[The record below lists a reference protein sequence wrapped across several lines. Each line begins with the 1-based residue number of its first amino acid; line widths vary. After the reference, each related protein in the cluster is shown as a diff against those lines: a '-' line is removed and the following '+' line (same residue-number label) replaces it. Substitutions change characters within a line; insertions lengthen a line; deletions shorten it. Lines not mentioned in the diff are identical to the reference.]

1 MNKYD
6 SNENETIAMNVD
18 SLVSIIV
25 PVYGTEAYLPECIES
40 ITAQTYSDIELIL
53 VDDQSPDGCPQ
64 ICDAYAQKDDRI
76 TVIHQKNTGVSGARN
91 TGIRHSRGA
100 YLMFVDSDDGLFP
113 NAVETMLADMWE
125 HGADIV
131 SAAELQTGRNGDTVN
146 NGDDG
151 SCSVFREEEPLL
163 LSLAGQRNTNSVH
176 SKLLRRD
183 FIDGLFFTEG
193 KNIHEDGFFLFQ
205 CYLRK
210 PVLVQHNVLVYR
222 YNFRQESSS
231 RDGFSD
237 KYLAMLYFCEQ
248 KKKLVAELYPQYTDA
263 VRNMEVRT
271 NLQLLDL
278 LCRTTDPKYRDL
290 QGQCVKTVR
299 RLYLCFRPI
308 NRHHKQLARIV
319 KLGLYPLYK
328 FAVRLRYFH

>member
-1 MNKYD
+1 
-6 SNENETIAMNVD
+6 MNVD
-18 SLVSIIV
+18 VLVSIIV

-40 ITAQTYSDIELIL
+40 ITAQTYTDIELIL

-91 TGIRHSRGA
+91 TGIRHAHGA

-113 NAVETMLADMWE
+113 DAVETMLADLQE

-131 SAAELQTGRNGDTVN
+131 SASELQIGKNGRTTN

-151 SCSVFREEEPLL
+151 RYSVYRDEEPLL
-163 LSLAGQRNTNSVH
+163 LSLTGQRNTNSVH
-176 SKLLRRD
+176 CKLFRRK

-222 YNFRQESSS
+222 YYFRQESSS

-248 KKKLVAELYPQYTDA
+248 KKQLVADLYPQYADA
-263 VRNMEVRT
+263 VHNMEART

-278 LCRTTDPKYRDL
+278 LCRTKDPQYKGL
-290 QGQCVKTVR
+290 QKQCVKTVR
-299 RLYLCFRPI
+299 RFRRYLRPI

-319 KLGLYPLYK
+319 KFGLYPLYK
-328 FAVRLRYFH
+328 FAVRLKYYR

>member
-1 MNKYD
+1 
-6 SNENETIAMNVD
+6 MNVD

-131 SAAELQTGRNGDTVN
+131 SAAELQTGR
-146 NGDDG
+146 
-151 SCSVFREEEPLL
+151 LL